1 MLFEQAMK
9 RVYPYGNL
17 ASQVLGVVNVD
28 NAGLTDSKNN
38 TMSF

>member
-1 MLFEQAMK
+1 MK

-17 ASQVLGVVNVD
+17 ASQLLGVVNVD
-28 NAGLTDSKNN
+28 NAGLTGLENN